1 MKVITFLGV
10 AAYDRVT
17 YVWNNRSYTTELFP
31 EALGIWLQQDIT
43 EMLVL
48 LTEAAKSSKNWDRL
62 QARLTG
68 KVVLNP
74 QDIPSGRNEEELWQI
89 FNKLTTSLSAGD
101 EIVLDITRAFRS
113 IPILALLA
121 VNFLRTAQ
129 SLEMKHLLY
138 GAFDARENATG
149 RAPVFDLTPFLSL
162 LEWVTATAQ
171 FIRTGNGQALAELL
185 PDAPQPLQDLRAS
198 IRAIAEGLH
207 LLRPLHVIEEAAQL
221 SNRIAGASPTIGQ
234 TVPPLATLLGRVQDA
249 YGSFGLTD
257 PADYSH
263 NARACLQQQLRMV
276 EWYANKGQI
285 VHVLSLARQWLPSL
299 LCYRFGLDPMEP
311 ANREDME
318 LLLRGGTDK
327 DSGRES
333 RYLSEW
339 ASVPSGK
346 RLRALW
352 GGGLNLANLRNDVLH
367 AGFLRHPKNAGTI
380 VALTQEVVGELR
392 AIAAQWQL

>member
-1 MKVITFLGV
+1 
-10 AAYDRVT
+10 
-17 YVWNNRSYTTELFP
+17 
-31 EALGIWLQQDIT
+31 
-43 EMLVL
+43 
-48 LTEAAKSSKNWDRL
+48 
-62 QARLTG
+62 
-68 KVVLNP
+68 
-74 QDIPSGRNEEELWQI
+74 
-89 FNKLTTSLSAGD
+89 
-101 EIVLDITRAFRS
+101 
-113 IPILALLA
+113 
-121 VNFLRTAQ
+121 
-129 SLEMKHLLY
+129 
-138 GAFDARENATG
+138 
-149 RAPVFDLTPFLSL
+149 
-162 LEWVTATAQ
+162 
-171 FIRTGNGQALAELL
+171 
-185 PDAPQPLQDLRAS
+185 
-198 IRAIAEGLH
+198 
-207 LLRPLHVIEEAAQL
+207 LRPLHVIEEAAQL